1 MRPLDLAR
9 RMAETEQQVFTLP
22 LEAARRKAREIIDRA
37 PGNGLI
43 SVVEKWRQLPDGKIE
58 FAVRH
63 FSAAD

>member
-1 MRPLDLAR
+1 MALRLLCALAVCV
-9 RMAETEQQVFTLP
+9 ALAPEAVVGESAGVLP
-22 LEAARRKAREIIDRA
+22 GSD
-37 PGNGLI
+37 LI